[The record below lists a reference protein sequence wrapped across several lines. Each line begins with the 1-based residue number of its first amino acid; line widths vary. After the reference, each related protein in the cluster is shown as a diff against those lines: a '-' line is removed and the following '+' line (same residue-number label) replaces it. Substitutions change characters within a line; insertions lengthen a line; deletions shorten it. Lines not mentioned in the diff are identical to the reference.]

1 MPNHH
6 PNGSIR
12 STSPFG
18 AAGLGLMT
26 LWLLAVSAPAALVSV
41 SNVSSDTNGGYAI
54 FSESGSFLSD
64 PPGKIFIGGF
74 DSFTTTS
81 AITTAFSTNFAAL
94 ASDFDSIA
102 SVNIEEDDIATG
114 GIQGIHDS
122 ATSGLNPS
130 SVNGRSVA
138 IWIST
143 TGDYTQASGEHLIYV
158 TNESFALDLG
168 PPFPEESYSVL
179 LRPGSDSGNGT
190 LAVGGFSN
198 YFFDFGNGNQ
208 AAFNTVAIPEPGSAL
223 LLSLVGAAGFVFYR
237 RKHARGSGVRG

>member
-1 MPNHH
+1 MTQMPNHR
-6 PNGSIR
+6 SIR

-18 AAGLGLMT
+18 AAGLGLMA
-26 LWLLAVSAPAALVSV
+26 LWLLVVSAPAALVNV
-41 SNVSSDTNGGYAI
+41 SNVSSNTNGGYALVN
-54 FSESGSFLSD
+54 ESGSFLSD
-64 PPGKIFIGGF
+64 PPGEIFIGGF

-102 SVNIEEDDIATG
+102 SVDIEQDSLN

-122 ATSGLNPS
+122 ATSGNPS
-130 SVNGRSVA
+130 SVVGRFVA

-158 TNESFALDLG
+158 TTDTFNPDG
-168 PPFPEESYSVL
+168 PPPVPEETYSVL
-179 LRPGSDSGNGT
+179 LRPGSDGGNGT

-198 YFFDFGNGNQ
+198 YFNDFGFGAGNQ
-208 AAFNTVAIPEPGSAL
+208 GAFNTVAIPEPGSAL